1 MKKSSKT
8 KLSILALL
16 IAAAAA
22 LAITCP
28 GREAH
33 KNAIADAVNADL
45 LGQLNIDVDDS
56 SASSLK
62 YTNRMLIEP
71 FLRNDL
77 IVTSYGVFSTS
88 HIMDEGNKVNFGFGI
103 LGKVYIKNP
112 ENIHRRIPILREP
125 KPVTM
130 LVR

>member
-77 IVTSYGVFSTS
+77 IVTSYGVFSS
-88 HIMDEGNKVNFGFGI
+88 SYIIDDGKKVKFGFGI
-103 LGKVYIKNP
+103 LGKVHIKDP
-112 ENIHRRIPILREP
+112 ENIHRRIPVLREP
-125 KPVTM
+125 MPVA
-130 LVR
+130 LLNK